1 MSQFDIS
8 KSINILKYGLF
19 VFLASIPAFILA
31 GIVSLIFGAILWE
44 ALTADSGSAGT
55 DMVILLVGYLAI
67 VFIWSLAIIQ
77 ILTFAVDC
85 AVSDANLVGHTS
97 LGYGGSWKTAVNITT
112 ELAVLLIGLVV
123 LMYIGALA
131 EQLPITLVG
140 FLMLFLMYMGLI
152 PYVVRRTVEE

>member
-1 MSQFDIS
+1 MAQFDIS

-31 GIVSLIFGAILWE
+31 GIVSVIFGAILWE
-44 ALTADSGSAGT
+44 ALTASDGGGAGI
-55 DMVILLVGYLAI
+55 MLLVGYLAI

-123 LMYIGALA
+123 LMYAGALV
-131 EQLPITLVG
+131 EQLAITLVG

-152 PYVVRRTVEE
+152 PYVVRRTVEA

>member
-1 MSQFDIS
+1 MAEFDIS

-31 GIVSLIFGAILWE
+31 GIVSVIFGAILWE
-44 ALTADSGSAGT
+44 ALIASDGEGAGI
-55 DMVILLVGYLAI
+55 MLLVGYLAI
-67 VFIWSLAIIQ
+67 VFIWSLATIQ

-123 LMYIGALA
+123 LMYAGALV
-131 EQLPITLVG
+131 EQLAITLVG

>member
-1 MSQFDIS
+1 MAEFDIS
-8 KSINILKYGLF
+8 KSINVLKYGLF

-31 GIVSLIFGAILWE
+31 GIVSLIFGVILWE

-85 AVSDANLVGHTS
+85 AVSDANLSGHES
-97 LGYGGSWKTAVNITT
+97 LGYGGSWKAAVNITT

-123 LMYIGALA
+123 LMYVGALIEIFAPLPNFGNVLLA
-131 EQLPITLVG
+131 ELANSMI
-140 FLMLFLMYMGLI
+140 
-152 PYVVRRTVEE
+152 

>member
-1 MSQFDIS
+1 MAEFDIS

-31 GIVSLIFGAILWE
+31 GIVSVIFGAILWE
-44 ALTADSGSAGT
+44 ALTASDGGGAGI
-55 DMVILLVGYLAI
+55 MLLVGYLAI

-85 AVSDANLVGHTS
+85 AVSDANLAGHES
-97 LGYGGSWKTAVNITT
+97 LGYGGSWKAAVNITT

-123 LMYIGALA
+123 LMYVGALV
-131 EQLPITLVG
+131 EIFSITLIG
-140 FLMLFLMYMGLI
+140 ILMLSLMYMGLI
-152 PYVVRRTVEE
+152 PYVVRRTVEA

>member
-1 MSQFDIS
+1 MAEFDIS

-31 GIVSLIFGAILWE
+31 GIVSVIFGAILWE
-44 ALTADSGSAGT
+44 ALTASDGGGAGI
-55 DMVILLVGYLAI
+55 MLLVGYLAI
-67 VFIWSLAIIQ
+67 VFIWSLATIQ
-77 ILTFAVDC
+77 ILTFAIDC

-123 LMYIGALA
+123 LMYVGALA

>member
-1 MSQFDIS
+1 MAEFDIS

-31 GIVSLIFGAILWE
+31 GIVSVIFGAILWE
-44 ALTADSGSAGT
+44 ALTASDGGGAGI
-55 DMVILLVGYLAI
+55 MLLVGYLAI

-85 AVSDANLVGHTS
+85 AVSDANLAGHES

-123 LMYIGALA
+123 LMYVGALVEIFA
-131 EQLPITLVG
+131 ITLIG
-140 FLMLFLMYMGLI
+140 ILMLSLMYMGLI
-152 PYVVRRTVEE
+152 PYVVRRTGEA

>member
-1 MSQFDIS
+1 MAEFDIS
-8 KSINILKYGLF
+8 KSINVLKYGLF

-31 GIVSLIFGAILWE
+31 GIVSVIFGAILWE
-44 ALTADSGSAGT
+44 ALTASDGGGAGV
-55 DMVILLVGYLAI
+55 MLLVGYLAI
-67 VFIWSLAIIQ
+67 VFIWSLAAIQ
-77 ILTFAVDC
+77 ILAFAVDC

-123 LMYIGALA
+123 LMYVGALA